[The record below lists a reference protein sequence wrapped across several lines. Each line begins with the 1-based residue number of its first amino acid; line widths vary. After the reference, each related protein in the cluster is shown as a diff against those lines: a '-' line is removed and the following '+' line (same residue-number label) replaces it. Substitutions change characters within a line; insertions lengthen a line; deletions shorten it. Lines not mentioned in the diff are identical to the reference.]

1 MAYKYLPAGSS
12 FRVCRKLIR
21 GMLHDVYHGIKIGA
35 ESLGNYFQVESDG
48 TWVNKGDST
57 TWDDIVQSLVASRL
71 ESVVGKLK
79 YNYDNNSITMESGGL
94 ITNSI
99 DRLIMN
105 SQYPHAAVVDGEMQL
120 HIHWEQIDTTAREF
134 TVQYRI
140 QSNGAAKEESWV
152 TVIINS
158 NTNNIFNYTSGTLMQ
173 ITELINVD
181 MTGSGVSATVQF
193 RIART
198 DSVAGDIEA
207 HFIDSHVERDMNGS
221 REPYVK

>member
-12 FRVCRKLIR
+12 FRVCRKIIR
-21 GMLHDVYHGIKIGA
+21 DMFNEMYSGLKSGA
-35 ESLGNYFQVESDG
+35 EALGNFFEVESDG
-48 TWVNKGDST
+48 TWVNHGDST

-79 YNYDNNSITMESGGL
+79 YNYDNNTITMEPGGV

-105 SQYPHAAVVDGEMQL
+105 SQYPHAAKTDGEMRL
-120 HIHWEQIDTTAREF
+120 HIHWEQTDATAREF

-140 QSNGAAKEESWV
+140 QHNGNDKTTAWQ
-152 TVIINS
+152 TVVVDTS
-158 NTNNIFNYTSGTLMQ
+158 VNNVFDYTSGTLMQ
-173 ITELINVD
+173 ITNLVAVD
-181 MTGSGVSATVQF
+181 MTGAGISATVQF

-198 DSVAGDIEA
+198 DSVAVDLES
-207 HFIDSHVERDMNGS
+207 HFIDSHIERDMNGS
-221 REPYVK
+221 REEFIK

>member
-21 GMLHDVYHGIKIGA
+21 DMLGEMYSGLKSGA
-35 ESLGNYFQVESDG
+35 EALGNFFEVESDG
-48 TWVNKGDST
+48 TWVNHGDST

-105 SQYPHAAVVDGEMQL
+105 SQYPHAAIIDGEMQL
-120 HIHWEQIDTTAREF
+120 HIHWEQTDAVAREF
-134 TVQYRI
+134 TVEYRI
-140 QSNGAAKEESWV
+140 QKNGQDKTTAWTQV
-152 TVIINS
+152 VINS
-158 NTNNIFNYTSGTLMQ
+158 NTNNVFSYSSGTLMQ
-173 ITELINVD
+173 ITNLVNVD
-181 MTGSGVSATVQF
+181 MTDAGISATVQF

-198 DSVAGDIEA
+198 DVVLGDIEA
-207 HFIDSHVERDMNGS
+207 HFVDSHVERDMNGS
-221 REPYVK
+221 REPFVK